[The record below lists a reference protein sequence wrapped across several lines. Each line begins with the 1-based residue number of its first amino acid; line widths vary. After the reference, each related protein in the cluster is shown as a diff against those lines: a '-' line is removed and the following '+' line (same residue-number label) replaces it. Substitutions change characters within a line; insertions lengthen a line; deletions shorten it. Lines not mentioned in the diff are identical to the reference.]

1 MSVTTLKAPRI
12 SGRDRVI
19 VLPNG
24 KVALQSKGRRRYKLS
39 ASKRRKI
46 AASLRRFKIPLL
58 TTSAI
63 MLPLSMAVANA
74 GGLNKVFTNFG
85 MKIFAR
91 EMLAS
96 YTGIYIVPSTGGVL
110 FKPAMLM
117 RGLAP
122 LVAVALI
129 NRSGVLKPVNQKL
142 ARARIPLRL
151 S

>member
-39 ASKRRKI
+39 ASKRKRI
-46 AASLRRFKIPLL
+46 AASLRRFKVPVLTTAALGIGLGESISALFAGNWQKAGGVVLRNYTGYDMWSKKWVPKAMLHGLVPLL
-58 TTSAI
+58 TI
-63 MLPLSMAVANA
+63 M
-74 GGLNKVFTNFG
+74 
-85 MKIFAR
+85 
-91 EMLAS
+91 
-96 YTGIYIVPSTGGVL
+96 
-110 FKPAMLM
+110 
-117 RGLAP
+117 
-122 LVAVALI
+122 LI
-129 NRSGVLKPVNQKL
+129 NRSGLLKPVNQKL